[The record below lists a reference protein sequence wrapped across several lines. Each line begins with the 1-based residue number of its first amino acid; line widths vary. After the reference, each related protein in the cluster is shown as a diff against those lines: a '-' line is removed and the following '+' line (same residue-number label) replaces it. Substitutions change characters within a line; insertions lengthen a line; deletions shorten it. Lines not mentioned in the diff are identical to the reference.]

1 MTNLVSNKRSQ
12 QPATLIIR
20 LLTPLTIAQDCHGL
34 DPEVHCLCYNAKG
47 ILIKESKQC
56 LSLCA
61 QYAPNAELYVL
72 LALEDVFV
80 SSVAI
85 KSKKSAQLL
94 KAAPFMLEEALA
106 TGIEDQHF
114 ALSKSDVDD
123 IHPVVV
129 LSKKKMQACLDLL
142 QHHQLQ
148 ASLVTV
154 DLFLLP
160 FVYSECSVLIDY
172 NARALVRTGRS
183 EGFCCSLAELNTL
196 LSDVLESLSLQP
208 ETIHYACLD
217 TALDEVM
224 LDPETLGVH
233 PEPLSSDAL
242 FMHLPVLKGNVPNL
256 LQGDYLVSRNLTYK
270 QSKWRYPISLLLLW
284 LLLLSCSLQHQ
295 YRQLHE
301 TNEQAEANIKQL
313 LAQYIEQP
321 VQHLSAE
328 QQLQDYLAS
337 RSKTADARR
346 GFIDLLFSM
355 MPQLI
360 GHDSDRSTAV
370 EIKQIIYRH
379 GQLQIFI
386 TATDGE
392 LIEQLSHRLK
402 STAAQVE
409 IDQLS
414 IIDGISSA
422 RIQLY
427 E

>member
-1 MTNLVSNKRSQ
+1 
-12 QPATLIIR
+12 
-20 LLTPLTIAQDCHGL
+20 
-34 DPEVHCLCYNAKG
+34 
-47 ILIKESKQC
+47 
-56 LSLCA
+56 
-61 QYAPNAELYVL
+61 
-72 LALEDVFV
+72 
-80 SSVAI
+80 
-85 KSKKSAQLL
+85 
-94 KAAPFMLEEALA
+94 
-106 TGIEDQHF
+106 
-114 ALSKSDVDD
+114 
-123 IHPVVV
+123 
-129 LSKKKMQACLDLL
+129 
-142 QHHQLQ
+142 
-148 ASLVTV
+148 
-154 DLFLLP
+154 
-160 FVYSECSVLIDY
+160 
-172 NARALVRTGRS
+172 
-183 EGFCCSLAELNTL
+183 
-196 LSDVLESLSLQP
+196 
-208 ETIHYACLD
+208 
-217 TALDEVM
+217 M
-224 LDPETLGVH
+224 LDPETLGVR

-270 QSKWRYPISLLLLW
+270 QSKWRYPISCLLLW

-328 QQLQDYLAS
+328 RQLQDYLAS

-386 TATDGE
+386 TATDDE
-392 LIEQLSHRLK
+392 LIGQLSHRLK